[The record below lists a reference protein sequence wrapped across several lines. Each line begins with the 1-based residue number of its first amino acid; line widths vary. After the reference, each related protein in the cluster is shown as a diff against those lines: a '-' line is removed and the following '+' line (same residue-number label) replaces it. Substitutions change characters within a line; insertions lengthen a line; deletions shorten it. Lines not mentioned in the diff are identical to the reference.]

1 VYVYLKKLF
10 AMILTVLLVSL
21 IAFVAFEV
29 IPGNPALSRLGVDA
43 EESQFEALSAEL
55 GLDDPLNERLS
66 KWFKGLLTGDLG
78 TSMRY
83 SVPVSDLIIDRI
95 PVTLSLTLMAM
106 MFITLIGIPLGI
118 VSAKY
123 GHRIPGILISMISQI
138 GMAIPSF
145 WSGIILMYIFGI
157 VLRWVSPG
165 GYVPWS
171 EDPAGAFKSL
181 LLPAIAIALPSIAS
195 IIRYTRNSVMDQM
208 KSDYVQLALSKG
220 LNINSVLY
228 KHVLKNSLIPI
239 VTVLG
244 MIAANILG
252 GSIVIEQVFTL
263 PGLGRLLIN
272 AISTRDLPL
281 VQGMVL
287 YIAFIIVIINFL
299 IDIVYTAIDPRIR
312 LGARG

>member
-1 VYVYLKKLF
+1 MYVYVKKLF
-10 AMILTVLLVSL
+10 AMVFTVLLVSL

-55 GLDDPLNERLS
+55 GLDDPLEERLS
-66 KWFKGLLTGDLG
+66 RWIRGLLTGDLG

-83 SVPVSDLIIDRI
+83 SVPVSDLIFDRI
-95 PVTLSLTLMAM
+95 PVTLSLAVMAM
-106 MFITLIGIPLGI
+106 MFITIIGIPLGI

-123 GHRIPGILISMISQI
+123 GHRLPGILISMISQI
-138 GMAIPSF
+138 GMVIPSF

-171 EDPAGAFKSL
+171 EDAVGAFKSL
-181 LLPAIAIALPSIAS
+181 LLPPIAIALPSIAS

-220 LNINSVLY
+220 LNMNSVLY

-239 VTVLG
+239 ITVLG

-299 IDIVYTAIDPRIR
+299 IDIVYTVIDPRIR

>member
-1 VYVYLKKLF
+1 
-10 AMILTVLLVSL
+10 MILTVLLVSL

-55 GLDDPLNERLS
+55 GLNDPLGERLS
-66 KWFKGLLTGDLG
+66 RWFKGLLTGDLG

-83 SVPVSDLIIDRI
+83 SVPVSDLILDRI
-95 PVTLSLTLMAM
+95 PVTLSLALMAM

-123 GHRIPGILISMISQI
+123 GHRLPGILISMISQI

-171 EDPAGAFKSL
+171 EDAVGAFKSL
-181 LLPAIAIALPSIAS
+181 LLPAIAISLPSIAS
-195 IIRYTRNSVMDQM
+195 IIRYTRNSVMDQL

-220 LNINSVLY
+220 LNINSVL
-228 KHVLKNSLIPI
+228 
-239 VTVLG
+239 
-244 MIAANILG
+244 
-252 GSIVIEQVFTL
+252 
-263 PGLGRLLIN
+263 
-272 AISTRDLPL
+272 
-281 VQGMVL
+281 
-287 YIAFIIVIINFL
+287 
-299 IDIVYTAIDPRIR
+299 
-312 LGARG
+312 

>member
-66 KWFKGLLTGDLG
+66 KWVKGLLTGDLG

-83 SVPVSDLIIDRI
+83 SVPVSGLILDRI
-95 PVTLSLTLMAM
+95 PVTLSLALMAM

-123 GHRIPGILISMISQI
+123 GHRLPGILISMISQI

-171 EDPAGAFKSL
+171 EDPVGAFKSL

-195 IIRYTRNSVMDQM
+195 TIRYTRNSVMDQM
-208 KSDYVQLALSKG
+208 KSVYVQLALSKG

-299 IDIVYTAIDPRIR
+299 IDIVYTVIDPRIR
-312 LGARG
+312 LGA

>member
-1 VYVYLKKLF
+1 MYVYLKKLF

-66 KWFKGLLTGDLG
+66 KWVKGLLTGDLG

-83 SVPVSDLIIDRI
+83 SVPVSGLILDRI
-95 PVTLSLTLMAM
+95 PVTLSLALMAM

-123 GHRIPGILISMISQI
+123 GHRLPGILISMISQI

-171 EDPAGAFKSL
+171 EDPVGAFKSL

-195 IIRYTRNSVMDQM
+195 TIRYTRNSVMDQM
-208 KSDYVQLALSKG
+208 KSVYVQLALSKG

-299 IDIVYTAIDPRIR
+299 IDIVYTVIDPRIR
-312 LGARG
+312 LGA